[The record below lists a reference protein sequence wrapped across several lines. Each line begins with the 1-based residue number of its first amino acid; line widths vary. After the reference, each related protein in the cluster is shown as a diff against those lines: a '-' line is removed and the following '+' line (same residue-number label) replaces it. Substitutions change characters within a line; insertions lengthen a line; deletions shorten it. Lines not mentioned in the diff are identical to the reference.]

1 MAQIV
6 ALHPVPFDDVW
17 RVESWDELY
26 SPICSC
32 YIIYIY
38 IHVYKYMYIC
48 MCICIALLILDFL
61 HPVTVFTRIIAF
73 FCWES
78 QAKPEFATGGGES
91 LYTIEIL
98 HMISSWYIIVR
109 ESLTMKFTVT
119 FVFGV
124 FNQTNSDLWSCFCWW
139 SWVAIPRCISMH
151 AEIAKTV
158 GDANDS

>member
-26 SPICSC
+26 SPFCSC
-32 YIIYIY
+32 YIIY

-48 MCICIALLILDFL
+48 MCICIALLVLDFL
-61 HPVTVFTRIIAF
+61 HPVTVTTRIIAF

-91 LYTIEIL
+91 QYTIEIL
-98 HMISSWYIIVR
+98 HMFSNWYIIVR

-139 SWVAIPRCISMH
+139 SWVAIPLCISMH